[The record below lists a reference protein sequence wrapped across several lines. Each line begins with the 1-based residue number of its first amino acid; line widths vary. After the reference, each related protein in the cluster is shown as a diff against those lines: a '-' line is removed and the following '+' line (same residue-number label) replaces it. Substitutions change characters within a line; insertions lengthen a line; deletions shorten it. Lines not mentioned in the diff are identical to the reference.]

1 MALSVPGPAC
11 GPDARCQYQDI
22 EDHHRDHTGDVQGHV
37 RLLRTCKTQR
47 LSEPEGCTGGAQVE
61 RSQEQRS
68 WRRGRRGCI
77 TAGGSGRKAEPAPP
91 KWMDAFPSDPW
102 ILLVHSGSNT
112 ERLGH
117 PGVSTL
123 CCFSSSVCLRLSS
136 IDSSTVCDEY
146 S

>member
-11 GPDARCQYQDI
+11 GPDARCRYQDI
-22 EDHHRDHTGDVQGHV
+22 DHHRDHTGDVQGHV

-77 TAGGSGRKAEPAPP
+77 TAGGSGRKTEPAPP
-91 KWMDAFPSDPW
+91 KRMDAFPSDPW
-102 ILLVHSGSNT
+102 ILLVQWLKHGTAGTSR
-112 ERLGH
+112 RLH
-117 PGVSTL
+117 TL

-136 IDSSTVCDEY
+136 IDRSTVCDEY